1 MAGVNPDAE
10 GNRERKLDSYTKLA
24 IALTLSLILMF
35 VLSMS
40 MVRTLD
46 HFYLNLSNFYMA
58 VVMVA
63 PMGIVMI
70 GVMWAMFGNKRL
82 NVILI
87 AFFVLL
93 FGAALA
99 LGRTETFTGNKEFL
113 KSMIPHHSR
122 AILVCQESANTD
134 PQIERLCDEIVKTQ
148 REEIAEMQK
157 ILDRY

>member
-1 MAGVNPDAE
+1 
-10 GNRERKLDSYTKLA
+10 
-24 IALTLSLILMF
+24 MF

-40 MVRTLD
+40 MVRSLD

-70 GVMWAMFGNKRL
+70 AVMWSMFGNKRL
-82 NVILI
+82 NLILI
-87 AFFVLL
+87 ACFVLL
-93 FGAALA
+93 FGTALA

-122 AILVCQESANTD
+122 AILVCEESSITD
-134 PQIERLCDEIVKTQ
+134 PQIERLCDGIVKTQ

>member
-1 MAGVNPDAE
+1 MGPEDS
-10 GNRERKLDSYTKLA
+10 RKGGPDSYTKLA
-24 IALTLSLILMF
+24 IALGLSLILMF

-87 AFFVLL
+87 ACFVLL

-122 AILVCQESANTD
+122 AILVCQESAITD
-134 PQIERLCDEIVKTQ
+134 PQIKRLCEGIVKTQ
-148 REEIAEMQK
+148 QEEIEEMK
-157 ILDRY
+157 RILERY